1 MTFFR
6 GGWCHC
12 CNLHLSELRLT
23 EQQLRELGFDIWFI
37 SIDKPELLLVSV
49 NDLEIG
55 YTVYSNAALN
65 AIRSFLSTEF

>member
-1 MTFFR
+1 
-6 GGWCHC
+6 
-12 CNLHLSELRLT
+12 LSELRLT